1 MAAATEKKEA
11 KKEMTKAEMVTALS
25 EATQMTKTDV
35 TTVIAELGNLIGK
48 NVGKKGPG
56 VFTLPGLLKIEVK
69 VKPATKKRMGVNPRT
84 GEPMEISAKPKMRVV
99 RVRALKGLKDVIVPA
114 DSVDFFEPRFV
125 FDGPRLLAVR
135 WRFLNL
141 ARLLVR
147 ATGSWCRTEWC
158 PP

>member
-1 MAAATEKKEA
+1 MPAATEKKEA
-11 KKEMTKAEMVTALS
+11 KKEMTKAEIVSALA

-35 TTVIAELGNLIGK
+35 TTVLGELGNLIGK

-99 RVRALKGLKDVIVPA
+99 RVRALKGLKDMI
-114 DSVDFFEPRFV
+114 
-125 FDGPRLLAVR
+125 
-135 WRFLNL
+135 
-141 ARLLVR
+141 
-147 ATGSWCRTEWC
+147 
-158 PP
+158 

>member
-11 KKEMTKAEMVTALS
+11 KKEMTKAEIVTALA
-25 EATQMTKTDV
+25 EATQMTKTDIS
-35 TTVIAELGNLIGK
+35 TVLGELGNLIGK

-99 RVRALKGLKDVIVPA
+99 RVRALKGLKDMI
-114 DSVDFFEPRFV
+114 
-125 FDGPRLLAVR
+125 
-135 WRFLNL
+135 
-141 ARLLVR
+141 
-147 ATGSWCRTEWC
+147 
-158 PP
+158 

>member
-11 KKEMTKAEMVTALS
+11 KKEMTKAEIVTALA
-25 EATQMTKTDV
+25 EATQMTKTDISAV
-35 TTVIAELGNLIGK
+35 LGELGNLIGK

-99 RVRALKGLKDVIVPA
+99 RVRPLKGLKDMI
-114 DSVDFFEPRFV
+114 
-125 FDGPRLLAVR
+125 
-135 WRFLNL
+135 
-141 ARLLVR
+141 
-147 ATGSWCRTEWC
+147 
-158 PP
+158 